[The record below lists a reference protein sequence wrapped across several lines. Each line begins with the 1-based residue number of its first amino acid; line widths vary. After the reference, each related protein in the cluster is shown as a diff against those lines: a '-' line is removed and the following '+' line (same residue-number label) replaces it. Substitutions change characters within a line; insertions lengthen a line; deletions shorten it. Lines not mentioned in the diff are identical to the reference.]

1 MLNTQYICY
10 EMLDEDIFTA
20 QKAYSCWESSKHET
34 PVDFISRKRSVEL
47 SLLLNEVVENELTKI
62 EQNILHMFYFEKL
75 SVTDIA
81 KELCLNRSTVS
92 RRIDIINE
100 KIFCSLKYAIKFKYD
115 QIDDYIF
122 PLALREAFSYCALQK
137 SEPNCIGGR
146 LLRLR
151 KLARITC
158 NELSHCTNISEN
170 RLLNIEVGH
179 ECMTAQEAVCLAAFF
194 NVSTDYILTG
204 KQNNKNTEDTYV

>member
-1 MLNTQYICY
+1 
-10 EMLDEDIFTA
+10 
-20 QKAYSCWESSKHET
+20 
-34 PVDFISRKRSVEL
+34 
-47 SLLLNEVVENELTKI
+47 
-62 EQNILHMFYFEKL
+62 
-75 SVTDIA
+75 
-81 KELCLNRSTVS
+81 
-92 RRIDIINE
+92 
-100 KIFCSLKYAIKFKYD
+100 KYD